1 MAEVVEEFRW
11 DGPRLVHLVRVDGAT
26 IRSVISNRVPG
37 PSASAKDAWWKSYL
51 KGLVPSAAEP
61 SGPAL
66 RVVDLFSGPGG
77 LALGVRQFAAEL
89 GRRVVTELIVDRD
102 AAANDV
108 YASNHDTRLRSTD
121 SVRSLIDFRVRG
133 WYDEARFVYEPEIL
147 NPQMSDAAR
156 NVDILIAG
164 PPCQGHSNLNNRSRR
179 HDSRNE
185 LYLTV
190 PAFALAANARNVI
203 IENVP
208 DVVHDRSRVV
218 QTARVLFEAA
228 GYRVTEGVLAADDM
242 GWPQT
247 RRRFFM
253 VARSEGKPIGLDDV
267 ALALLDD
274 RCRPALWAIGD
285 LAGETSDS
293 ILDKPTHHSSENQAR
308 INWLFTNEEYD
319 LPNSERPEC
328 HQDGTTYGAV
338 YGRMRPDAP
347 APTITTGFMS
357 PGRGRFI
364 HPTERRVLTA
374 REAAAIQGFPYS
386 YRFVTDP
393 SRPPTRS
400 QLAKWIGDAVPM
412 PLGYAACLSALG
424 PEIGWRDEPP
434 FDVC

>member
-1 MAEVVEEFRW
+1 MAEVAEEFRR
-11 DGPRLVHLVRVDGAT
+11 DGPRLTHLVRVDGVI
-26 IRSVISNRVPG
+26 IRSAVSDSAPG
-37 PSASAKDAWWKSYL
+37 LPASAKDAWWKSYL
-51 KGLVPSAAEP
+51 EGYVPNATEP

-66 RVVDLFSGPGG
+66 HVVDLFSGPGG
-77 LALGVRQFAAEL
+77 LALGVRQLAAEL
-89 GRRVVTELIVDRD
+89 GRRVVTELIVDQD

-133 WYDEARFVYEPEIL
+133 WYDEARFVYQPEIL
-147 NPQMSDAAR
+147 EPQIYDAAYDA
-156 NVDILIAG
+156 DILIAG

-208 DVVHDRSRVV
+208 DVVHDRSSVV
-218 QTARVLFEAA
+218 QTARALFEAA

-253 VARSEGKPIGLDDV
+253 VARSEGAPIDLNEV
-267 ALALLDD
+267 AIALSDD
-274 RCRPALWAIGD
+274 RRRSALWAIGD
-285 LAGETSDS
+285 LAGEASDS
-293 ILDKPTHHSSENQAR
+293 LLDKPTHHSPENQAR
-308 INWLFTNEEYD
+308 IDWLFANEEYD

-364 HPTERRVLTA
+364 HPTERRALTA

-393 SRPPTRS
+393 YRPPTRS

-412 PLGYAACLSALG
+412 PLGYAASLSALG
-424 PEIGWRDEPP
+424 PEIARRAGPP
-434 FDVC
+434 SGV